1 MPLYNILYSKKPE
14 DEFSYTGELNES
26 QLNYYKDYFIKTAI
40 DTNNI
45 AVDAANEA
53 IKLSLYN
60 DDLSND
66 EQYNVIDNNYY
77 YQLHKVL
84 NNNNIYSNEYYPLYE
99 DNDIERLISLSGS
112 THSLK
117 QIIGKFYIDNLDNL
131 RLIFNPNNLIK
142 ENISEDRK
150 STRLNSSH

>member
-84 NNNNIYSNEYYPLYE
+84 NILKKKP
-99 DNDIERLISLSGS
+99 LISLIIIFILMNIIHY
-112 THSLK
+112 TKIMILK
-117 QIIGKFYIDNLDNL
+117 D
-131 RLIFNPNNLIK
+131 
-142 ENISEDRK
+142 
-150 STRLNSSH
+150 